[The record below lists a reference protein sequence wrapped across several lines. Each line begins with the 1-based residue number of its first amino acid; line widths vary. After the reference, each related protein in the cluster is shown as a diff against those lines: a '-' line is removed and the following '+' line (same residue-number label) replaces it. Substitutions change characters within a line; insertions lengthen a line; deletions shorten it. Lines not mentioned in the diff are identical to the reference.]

1 MGFVVLATY
10 ARYFSTWLVVTL
22 LAFERINIKKKLK
35 RLETERDVRNKYR
48 ILFYLKFNFSCIYII
63 KLLVVPDSMFMFP
76 VKNKTN
82 QHCISRE
89 KGKHVHFQSFF
100 Q

>member
-1 MGFVVLATY
+1 MHDIIVHTF
-10 ARYFSTWLVVTL
+10 LVVTL

-35 RLETERDVRNKYR
+35 RLETERDVRNKYL

-63 KLLVVPDSMFMFP
+63 KLLVVSDSMFMFP
-76 VKNKTN
+76 VKKNKSTL
-82 QHCISRE
+82 HI
-89 KGKHVHFQSFF
+89 FQSFF

>member
-1 MGFVVLATY
+1 MHDIITHTF
-10 ARYFSTWLVVTL
+10 LVVTL

-35 RLETERDVRNKYR
+35 RLETERDVRNKYL

-76 VKNKTN
+76 VKNIAYLERRKN
-82 QHCISRE
+82 MYISS
-89 KGKHVHFQSFF
+89 HSFNKY
-100 Q
+100 